1 MRYIISVAIASMA
14 ATAATAEV
22 PRVVTDFAPAQGLV
36 AMVMGDLGSPEMLL
50 EQGANAH
57 DFQLRPSQA
66 AALADADLVVWM
78 GPEMSPWLDRSLEGL
93 DGGADLRLLAVEGT
107 HLQPFG
113 DSSPHDHADHDDH
126 ADHEDHAAHDD
137 HATEAADDHDGHD
150 HDHDGMDPHAWL
162 DPANGKHWL
171 DTIAA
176 ELARLDPENAATYA
190 ANAASGKTRITEADA
205 DLAQRLAPLHD
216 RPFVVFHDAY
226 GYFTAHYGLT
236 LAGSVAAGDATS
248 PGAAHLK
255 ELQEAAGS
263 TALCLF
269 PEAGHDPKLLA
280 QMAEATG
287 VKLGG
292 ALDPEGVMVA
302 PDAGA
307 YLAVLN
313 GVADTLLAC
322 LAKG

>member
-78 GPEMSPWLDRSLEGL
+78 GPEMSPWLNRSLEGL

-113 DSSPHDHADHDDH
+113 DSTAHDHAEHDDH
-126 ADHEDHAAHDD
+126 ADHADHDD

-162 DPANGKHWL
+162 DPANGMHWL
-171 DTIAA
+171 DAIAA

-190 ANAASGKTRITEADA
+190 ANAASGKTRIAEADA

-292 ALDPEGVMVA
+292 ALDPEGVTVA

-322 LAKG
+322 LAEG

>member
-93 DGGADLRLLAVEGT
+93 DGGAELRLLAVEGT

-113 DSSPHDHADHDDH
+113 DSAAHDHAD
-126 ADHEDHAAHDD
+126 HDD

-162 DPANGKHWL
+162 DPANGMHWL
-171 DTIAA
+171 DAIAA

-190 ANAASGKTRITEADA
+190 ANAAYGKTRITEADT

-292 ALDPEGVMVA
+292 ALDPEGVTVA

-322 LAKG
+322 LADG

>member
-1 MRYIISVAIASMA
+1 MRRAAALLMLTALPTVAA
-14 ATAATAEV
+14 AEV
-22 PRVVTDFAPAQGLV
+22 PRVVTDMMVTQSLTAL
-36 AMVMGDLGSPEMLL
+36 VMGDLGTPALL
-50 EQGANAH
+50 MDPGADPH
-57 DFQLRPSQA
+57 SFQLRPSQA
-66 AALADADLVVWM
+66 AALQEAGLLVWV
-78 GPEMSPWLDRSLEGL
+78 GPGMTPWLADHAGDTGLE
-93 DGGADLRLLAVEGT
+93 LLAVPGT
-107 HLQPFG
+107 YLQDF
-113 DSSPHDHADHDDH
+113 AAADDH
-126 ADHEDHAAHDD
+126 ADHGA
-137 HATEAADDHDGHD
+137 EAAGHEGHD
-150 HDHDGMDPHAWL
+150 HEGQDPHAWL
-162 DPANGKHWL
+162 DPQNAAVWVGAIAERLATL
-171 DTIAA
+171 DA
-176 ELARLDPENAATYA
+176 DNAATYR
-190 ANAASGKTRITEADA
+190 ANAAAAAARITALDTELSAS
-205 DLAQRLAPLHD
+205 LAPL
-216 RPFVVFHDAY
+216 RGRGFVVTHDAY

-313 GVADTLLAC
+313 GVADTLLGC
-322 LAKG
+322 LADG

>member
-1 MRYIISVAIASMA
+1 MRYIISVAIASLA

-78 GPEMSPWLDRSLEGL
+78 GPEMSPWLERSLDGL
-93 DGGADLRLLAVEGT
+93 DGGADLRLLTVEGT

-113 DSSPHDHADHDDH
+113 DNAAHDHADHDEH
-126 ADHEDHAAHDD
+126 ADHDD
-137 HATEAADDHDGHD
+137 HGPEAVDDPEGHD

-162 DPANGKHWL
+162 DPSNGVHWL
-171 DTIAA
+171 DAIAA
-176 ELARLDPENAATYA
+176 ELGRLDPGNAATYA
-190 ANAASGKTRITEADA
+190 ANAAAGKTRITEADA
-205 DLAQRLAPLHD
+205 ALAQRLAPLHD

-236 LAGSVAAGDATS
+236 VAGSVAAGDAAS

-255 ELQEAAGS
+255 ELQAAAGS

-313 GVADTLLAC
+313 GVADTLVAC
-322 LAKG
+322 LTEG